1 MRFMSPPSPPQK
13 SVDYFYSFDA
23 FGKVCFQ
30 SAAAIK
36 QIEREEIDCV
46 EEREFQ
52 RRAEERAS
60 GHGEGLI
67 HLKYLIFTLS
77 EEWLFS
83 LMLFSSIHTNSSSPP
98 APPPGTLHQSS
109 FPLLSP
115 VFPPSPLSLHRL
127 QSKDNRLAS
136 PGWTVR
142 KKKKKVYTGFIVRE
156 DFITEIDQ
164 FQTERADGCTGG

>member
-1 MRFMSPPSPPQK
+1 MPFMSPPLPKK

-36 QIEREEIDCV
+36 QIERKEIDCV

-83 LMLFSSIHTNSSSPP
+83 LMLFSSIHTNSSSHPP
-98 APPPGTLHQSS
+98 TGDPASIFFS
-109 FPLLSP
+109 
-115 VFPPSPLSLHRL
+115 SPLCLFF
-127 QSKDNRLAS
+127 S
-136 PGWTVR
+136 PHHCPVTD
-142 KKKKKVYTGFIVRE
+142 YNSNTT
-156 DFITEIDQ
+156 D
-164 FQTERADGCTGG
+164 